1 MSYDKKQLLS
11 YEKKSYDEQNHMMK
25 VHNKMWPIFS
35 YHKSVLRKVSFDAVL
50 FKKELEKGLI
60 ALSEREGVRLYR
72 WALTFT
78 RSQPDL
84 NCNIQF
90 AF

>member
-1 MSYDKKQLLS
+1 MENDKKTS
-11 YEKKSYDEQNHMMK
+11 STYFFIRVCYEKSALMQF
-25 VHNKMWPIFS
+25 FS
-35 YHKSVLRKVSFDAVL
+35 
-50 FKKELEKGLI
+50 KKELEKGLI

-90 AF
+90 SF